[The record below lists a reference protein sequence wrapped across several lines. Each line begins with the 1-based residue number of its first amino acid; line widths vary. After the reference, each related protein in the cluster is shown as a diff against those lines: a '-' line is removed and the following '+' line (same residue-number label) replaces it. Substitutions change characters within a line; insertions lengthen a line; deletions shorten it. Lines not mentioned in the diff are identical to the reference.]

1 MRNHLANLDSFF
13 STIRYLKMNNAP
25 SFLTAAIQVA
35 KNALWAPIV
44 VFAAHELGTQ
54 WIDHEPYFD
63 PVIHFA
69 GGAAMAFF
77 FFHLIAGWQT
87 YIGTATVA
95 KPLLLAFGLTVLVGI
110 AWELMEYLIAV
121 SENNTL
127 AWSLLNTLRDLA
139 LDSAG
144 AAMLL
149 VWLQRRQR
157 QH

>member
-1 MRNHLANLDSFF
+1 
-13 STIRYLKMNNAP
+13 MNNAP
-25 SFLTAAIQVA
+25 SFLTVVVQVA
-35 KNALWAPIV
+35 KKAMWAPIA
-44 VFAAHELGTQ
+44 VFAAHYLGTE
-54 WIDHEPYFD
+54 WLNHEPYLD

-77 FFHLIAGWQT
+77 FFQLIAGWQI
-87 YIGTATVA
+87 YIPTTTVA
-95 KPLLLAFGLTVLVGI
+95 KPMLFAFGLAVFVGV
-110 AWELMEYLIAV
+110 AWELMEYLIAIT
-121 SENNTL
+121 ENNTK

-157 QH
+157 HH

>member
-1 MRNHLANLDSFF
+1 
-13 STIRYLKMNNAP
+13 MNKPP
-25 SFLTAAIQVA
+25 SFLTVAIQVA

-44 VFAAHELGTQ
+44 VFATHELGAQ

-77 FFHLIAGWQT
+77 FFHLIAGWQI
-87 YIGTATVA
+87 YIGTATVT
-95 KPLLLAFGLTVLVGI
+95 KPLLFAFGLTVLVGT

-121 SENNTL
+121 NENNTL

-144 AAMLL
+144 AATLL
-149 VWLQRRQR
+149 VWLPRRRQ
-157 QH
+157 QP